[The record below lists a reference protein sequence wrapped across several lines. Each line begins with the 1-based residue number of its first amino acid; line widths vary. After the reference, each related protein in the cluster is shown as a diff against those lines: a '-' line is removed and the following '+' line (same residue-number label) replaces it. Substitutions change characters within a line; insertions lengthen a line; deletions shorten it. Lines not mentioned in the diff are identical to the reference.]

1 MAIDAFV
8 DSTQLNSD
16 LTSIANAIRA
26 KGELPSS
33 QKLSFPAGFISAI
46 SSIPHNSLGTH
57 TFTENGIYNATDYN
71 CDGLSQVTIKSHPG
85 LLFPINFDITTGY
98 VYGNLW
104 KWGGTT
110 VSHSD
115 VFEVEANKL
124 YYLFVGETTGT
135 RFRSMF
141 SPINPEDVPLEDRT
155 NDNDIVGTQILRK
168 DNPESY
174 AGTKFTTTEAGYI
187 LIQKDNAGVAGLIS
201 FVIDIS
207 ALESAFI
214 DIFIQSQN

>member
-16 LTSIANAIRA
+16 LTSIANAIRT

-46 SSIPHNSLGTH
+46 SSIPYNSLGIH
-57 TFTENGIYNATDYN
+57 TFTENGTYNAIDYN
-71 CDGLSQVTIKSHPG
+71 CDGLSQITIKSHPG

-98 VYGNLW
+98 VYGELW

-141 SPINPEDVPLEDRT
+141 STINPVDVPLEDRI
-155 NDNDIVGTQILRK
+155 NDIVGVQILRK

-174 AGTKFTTTEAGYI
+174 AGTKFATSNDGYI
-187 LIQKDNAGVAGLIS
+187 IIQKDNAGVAGLIS
-201 FVIDIS
+201 FLVDIA
-207 ALESAFI
+207 ALESAYI
-214 DIFIQSQN
+214 DIFTQSQS

>member
-46 SSIPHNSLGTH
+46 SSIPYNSLGTH
-57 TFTENGIYNATDYN
+57 TFDENGTYNALDCGY
-71 CDGLSQVTIKSHPG
+71 DGLSQITIKSHPG
-85 LLFPINFDITTGY
+85 LIFPVSYDITLGY
-98 VYGNLW
+98 VYTDHW
-104 KWGGTT
+104 MWGGTT

-115 VFEVEANKL
+115 VFAVEANKL
-124 YYLFVGETTGT
+124 YYLFVGEITGT

-141 SPINPEDVPLEDRT
+141 SLINPDDVPIEDRT
-155 NDNDIVGTQILRK
+155 SNIYGTQILRK

-187 LIQKDNAGVAGLIS
+187 IIQKDNAGVAGLHS
-201 FVIDIS
+201 FIIDIA
-207 ALESAFI
+207 ALESAYI
-214 DIFIQSQN
+214 DIFIQSQS

>member
-8 DSTQLNSD
+8 DSIQLNSD
-16 LTSIANAIRA
+16 LTSIADAIRT

-46 SSIPHNSLGTH
+46 SSIPYNSLGTH
-57 TFTENGIYNATDYN
+57 IFTENGIYNATDYN

-85 LLFPINFDITTGY
+85 LLFPISYDITTGY

-155 NDNDIVGTQILRK
+155 NDIVGTQILKK

-174 AGTKFTTTEAGYI
+174 ATTKFTTTEAGYI

-214 DIFIQSQN
+214 DIFIQS